1 MVGRV
6 ASLLRSRRSRE
17 SGGTSRFPHPS
28 TGPLRGQAASPPGRA
43 SSLLALR
50 AAAFAVLVAAL
61 AAYYARPD
69 ELPELSDWGDVAVL
83 SFLLIPAVFALVYLM
98 LPLWHAR
105 AVLLMGL
112 ALVGLAVVLTREEFD
127 VAANFVKAF
136 GVTLLGFW
144 FLRFF
149 ENLAWVVLVA
159 ALVPA
164 IDALSV
170 WRGPTRHIVE
180 EEEDVFS
187 ALSIAFPLPG
197 EEASANLGLPDVLF
211 FALFL
216 AAAVRFGLRPFWTAL
231 GMTLSFGA
239 TLALAVEFDVAGL
252 PALPGLCIEFLA
264 VNADLIWARLRVRA
278 QPAAP

>member
-1 MVGRV
+1 
-6 ASLLRSRRSRE
+6 
-17 SGGTSRFPHPS
+17 
-28 TGPLRGQAASPPGRA
+28 
-43 SSLLALR
+43 
-50 AAAFAVLVAAL
+50 VLVAAL

-264 VNADLIWARLRVRA
+264 VNADLIWARLRVRP

>member
-1 MVGRV
+1 LERVQDGR
-6 ASLLRSRRSRE
+6 
-17 SGGTSRFPHPS
+17 
-28 TGPLRGQAASPPGRA
+28 PLVGRA
-43 SSLLALR
+43 SALLALTLR
-50 AAAFAVLVAAL
+50 AAALVALAAAL
-61 AAYYARPD
+61 AGYYSASE
-69 ELPELSDWGDVAVL
+69 ELPELSSWGDVVVL
-83 SFLLIPAVFALVYLM
+83 SFLLIPAMFALVYLV
-98 LPLWHAR
+98 LPLWNAHG
-105 AVLLMGL
+105 LLLL
-112 ALVGLAVVLTREEFD
+112 ALALGALAVVLTAAELD

-136 GVTLLGFW
+136 AVTGLGFW
-144 FLRFF
+144 FLRYF
-149 ENLAWVVLVA
+149 ENLGWVVLVA
-159 ALVPA
+159 VLVPA

-180 EEEDVFS
+180 EEEEVFS

-231 GMTLSFGA
+231 GMALSFGA

-264 VNADLIWARLRVRA
+264 VNADLIWARLRTRP